1 MLTALSTAL
10 SALNANS
17 TAISVVGNN
26 LANLNTPGF
35 KDSVVYFSDLATRSI
50 GEGLGETQVG
60 FGTAR
65 PATITEFSQG
75 ALQTSSGTLDAAIQG
90 DGFFVVTDA
99 SGATLY
105 TRAGN
110 FQADASGVL
119 MTNAGDQLQGW
130 TADPTT
136 GAINTNGPVGEI
148 VIPVGSTKPPIAT
161 QNFSL
166 DLNLNSAAATTGAPD
181 LSYPI
186 QVYDSLGT
194 AHTLTADFTKTGAN
208 QWTYNVSVPGG
219 DISGGTAGTASSV
232 ATGSLQFDATG
243 QLTTPAAGSP
253 ITFSVAGLT
262 SGASDMN
269 LTWNPYDSTGAG
281 QLTQFGEKSAVSSSA
296 QDGSA
301 PAQLTKVQLADG
313 GQIVGVFS
321 DGQQTVVGQLAMAGI
336 RNPDSLAA
344 EGNNTYAVT
353 ADTAT
358 PVVGLPGTGGRG
370 QIVGSSIESSTVD
383 VATEFTNLIVYQR
396 AYEANSKVISSADE
410 ITQDTIN
417 LIH

>member
-1 MLTALSTAL
+1 MLTALSAAL

-26 LANLNTPGF
+26 LANLNTPGY
-35 KDSVVYFSDLATRSI
+35 KDSVVYFSDLVTQSI
-50 GEGLGETQVG
+50 GEGLNDTQVG
-60 FGTAR
+60 FGTAQ
-65 PATITEFSQG
+65 PTTIREFAQG
-75 ALQTSSGTLDAAIQG
+75 ALQASSGTLDAAIQG
-90 DGFFVVTDA
+90 DGFFVVTDDTE
-99 SGATLY
+99 ATAY

-110 FQADASGVL
+110 FQTDASGVL
-119 MTNAGDQLQGW
+119 MTNAGDRVQGW
-130 TADPTT
+130 TADPAT
-136 GAINTNGPVGEI
+136 GLIDTNAPIGDI
-148 VIPVGSTKPPIAT
+148 VVPVGSTEPPIAT

-166 DLNLNSAAATTGAPD
+166 DLNLNAAAATTGAPD

-194 AHTLTADFTKTGAN
+194 THTLTVDFTKTGAN
-208 QWTYNVSVPGG
+208 QWTYNVSIPGD
-219 DISGGTAGTASSV
+219 DISGGTAGTPSSV
-232 ATGSLQFDATG
+232 ATGSLQFDSTG

-253 ITFSVAGLT
+253 ITISIPGLT

-281 QLTQFGEKSAVSSSA
+281 QITQFAETSAVSSSS

-301 PAQLTKVQLADG
+301 AAQLMTVGLANG
-313 GQIVGVFS
+313 GQIVAQYS
-321 DGQQTVVGQLAMAGI
+321 DGQQTVVGQVAIAGI

-353 ADTAT
+353 AATAT

-370 QIVGSSIESSTVD
+370 QIVGGSIEASTVD

>member
-1 MLTALSTAL
+1 MLTALSAAL

-26 LANLNTPGF
+26 LANLNTPGY
-35 KDSVVYFSDLATRSI
+35 KDSVVYFSDLVTQSI
-50 GEGLGETQVG
+50 GEGLNDTQVG
-60 FGTAR
+60 FGTAQ
-65 PATITEFSQG
+65 PTTIREFAQG
-75 ALQTSSGTLDAAIQG
+75 ALQASSGTLDAAIQG
-90 DGFFVVTDA
+90 DGFFVVTDDT
-99 SGATLY
+99 GATSY

-110 FQADASGVL
+110 FQTDASGVL
-119 MTNAGDQLQGW
+119 MTNAGDQVQGW

-136 GAINTNGPVGEI
+136 GVIDTSAPIGNI
-148 VIPVGSTKPPIAT
+148 VVPVGSTEPPIAT

-166 DLNLNSAAATTGAPD
+166 DLNLNSAAATTGSPD

-194 AHTLTADFTKTGAN
+194 AHTLTVDFTKTGAN
-208 QWTYNVSVPGG
+208 QWTYNVSIPGD
-219 DISGGTAGTASSV
+219 DISGGTAGTPSSV

-253 ITFSVAGLT
+253 ITFSIPGLT

-269 LTWNPYDSTGAG
+269 LTWNPYDAAGAG
-281 QLTQFGEKSAVSSSA
+281 KITQFAETSAVSSSS

-301 PAQLTKVQLADG
+301 AAQLMTVGLANG
-313 GQIVGVFS
+313 GQIVAQYS
-321 DGQQTVVGQLAMAGI
+321 DGQQTVVGQVAVAGI

-353 ADTAT
+353 AATAT

-370 QIVGSSIESSTVD
+370 QIVGGSIEASTVD

-396 AYEANSKVISSADE
+396 AYEANSKVITSADE
-410 ITQDTIN
+410 ITEDTIN